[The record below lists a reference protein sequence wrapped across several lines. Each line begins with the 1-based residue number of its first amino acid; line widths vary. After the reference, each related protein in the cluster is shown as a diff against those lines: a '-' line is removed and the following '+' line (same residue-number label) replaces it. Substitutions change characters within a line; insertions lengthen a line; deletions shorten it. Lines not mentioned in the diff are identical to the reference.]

1 MIYPFHSFINSQ
13 TWCKRITN
21 NYCLSNF
28 DSLPSLNSSC
38 CNVNLLYYIFVI
50 IWSQMLN
57 HFGIEAFVG
66 GNLGNPLSEAAFLCL
81 SPSMKPRFQ
90 VSLIVRII
98 SPSTQIYLK
107 CHFTSI
113 YLRISLSFEVKVN
126 FNGSYL
132 FQVAVVEVSS
142 YQMEIPNKYFCPSVS
157 RFEILTVQV
166 SFISPLPLF
175 VCLLIYG
182 HLCRLLLC

>member
-1 MIYPFHSFINSQ
+1 
-13 TWCKRITN
+13 
-21 NYCLSNF
+21 
-28 DSLPSLNSSC
+28 
-38 CNVNLLYYIFVI
+38 
-50 IWSQMLN
+50 MLN

-81 SPSMKPRFQ
+81 TPSMKPRFQ

-113 YLRISLSFEVKVN
+113 NYLRISLSFEVKVN
-126 FNGSYL
+126 FNGSFL

-142 YQMEIPNKYFCPSVS
+142 YQMEIPNNYFCPSVS
-157 RFEILTVQV
+157 RFEILTVQD
-166 SFISPLPLF
+166 SIISPLPLF

-182 HLCRLLLC
+182 YLCRLLLC